1 VRLLSLAVRCSSQN
15 FKNLIQAIENMNY
28 LVIGY
33 GNTLRSDDGAGQIV
47 ADRVATWNLPN
58 VRSLAV
64 HQLTPE
70 LAEDLA
76 NVDTVIFIDAAISF
90 ERNSEKIEIKTFE
103 GDCNYSSSGH
113 TENPRSLLYLSKVV
127 YNKLPLAYWILIP
140 AINFDFG
147 EAISSLTQQG
157 ITQTLLA
164 IEQIIAR
171 TNHA

>member
-1 VRLLSLAVRCSSQN
+1 
-15 FKNLIQAIENMNY
+15 MNY

-47 ADRVATWNLPN
+47 ANQIATWSLPN

-76 NVDTVIFIDAAISF
+76 NSDIVIFVDAVISSKQ
-90 ERNSEKIEIKTFE
+90 NSEKIEINTLE
-103 GDCNYSSSGH
+103 CERQYLNLGH
-113 TENPRSLLYLSKVV
+113 TENPRSLLYLSNFLYTKSP
-127 YNKLPLAYWILIP
+127 KAYWILIP

-147 EAISSLTQQG
+147 EEISLITKKG
-157 ITQTLLA
+157 ITQSLEK
-164 IEQIIAR
+164 IDQII
-171 TNHA
+171 NSKVL